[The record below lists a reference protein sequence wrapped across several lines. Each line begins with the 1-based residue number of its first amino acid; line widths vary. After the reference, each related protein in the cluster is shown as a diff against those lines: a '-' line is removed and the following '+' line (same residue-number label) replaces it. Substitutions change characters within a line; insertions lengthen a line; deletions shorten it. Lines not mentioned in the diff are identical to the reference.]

1 VEDAVDQ
8 GKIDLTMM
16 LRTQD
21 YTQSIKRY
29 EAVGPHYILIMALS
43 NLQAGVECQDLVEV
57 YKEYIARLVST
68 HPVLLYHTTL
78 GVNIYAV
85 KSFQVSKYPRRRLL
99 RSLKYVEEELI
110 AIYRIMT
117 EQHNSYTYF
126 GRVLNPE
133 SFRATTE
140 TKKTMYD
147 LELALITKC
156 CFKSRQRLATLEQLL
171 RRVQRLTNDTK
182 TSVEINDDDHGKA
195 ILVFTIVTLVFL
207 PLSFVASFLGMNTAD
222 IRNQTANQTL
232 Y

>member
-1 VEDAVDQ
+1 
-8 GKIDLTMM
+8 
-16 LRTQD
+16 
-21 YTQSIKRY
+21 
-29 EAVGPHYILIMALS
+29 
-43 NLQAGVECQDLVEV
+43 
-57 YKEYIARLVST
+57 
-68 HPVLLYHTTL
+68 
-78 GVNIYAV
+78 
-85 KSFQVSKYPRRRLL
+85 
-99 RSLKYVEEELI
+99 
-110 AIYRIMT
+110 MT

-156 CFKSRQRLATLEQLL
+156 CFKSRKRLATLEQLL
-171 RRVQRLTNDTK
+171 RRVQRLTDDTK

-195 ILVFTIVTLVFL
+195 ILVFTMVTLVFL

>member
-1 VEDAVDQ
+1 
-8 GKIDLTMM
+8 
-16 LRTQD
+16 
-21 YTQSIKRY
+21 
-29 EAVGPHYILIMALS
+29 
-43 NLQAGVECQDLVEV
+43 
-57 YKEYIARLVST
+57 
-68 HPVLLYHTTL
+68 L

-147 LELALITKC
+147 FVLALITKC

-171 RRVQRLTNDTK
+171 RRVQRLTGDTK

-195 ILVFTIVTLVFL
+195 ILVLTIVTLVFL